1 MNPLDPAPALQD
13 RGVIIGQSELLRTIL
28 FAMVIRKVI
37 DRQLL
42 ANIIDEV
49 LGGIKERGYDPRYLD
64 DASRYVRDILAQ
76 IQQQLDAIERLDR
89 ESEKPN

>member
-28 FAMVIRKVI
+28 LAMVIRKVI

-42 ANIIDEV
+42 A
-49 LGGIKERGYDPRYLD
+49 
-64 DASRYVRDILAQ
+64 SRYVRDILAQ
-76 IQQQLDAIERLDR
+76 VQQQLDAIERLDR